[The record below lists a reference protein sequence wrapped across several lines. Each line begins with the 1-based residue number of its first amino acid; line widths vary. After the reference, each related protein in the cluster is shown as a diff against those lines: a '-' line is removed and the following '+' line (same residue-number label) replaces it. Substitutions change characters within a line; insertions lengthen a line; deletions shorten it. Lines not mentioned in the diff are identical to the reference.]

1 MPFSYA
7 ELERF
12 YEGLVTRARSR
23 GIACA
28 ITSGMACVAFGV
40 SEATKDCDLLCA
52 PDSASELLDLLGGAA
67 LGGHLPSYRGNLSA
81 PLEARWLRGGWT
93 SHFAWSPAGSGA
105 YLDIFGVAPR
115 SSSPWETET
124 QGFYASPHTVAEM
137 KRTNR
142 DKDWPFVTALGAR
155 MIERGDERGWLHIYD
170 ENLLRAFGDATRPTA
185 DFFKRRPVLQLAA
198 NHDPNLRPALRA
210 EIEYWH
216 ELDRSRMSIYESAV
230 RRYMVEVRK
239 SRLPPGAALPD
250 QHSLRLR
257 CAEKHLPINPLRDY
271 GVTRMISEARE
282 SLARIVNPAALA
294 WLPDVREHFRLLAA

>member
-7 ELERF
+7 ELEQF
-12 YEGLVTRARSR
+12 YEKLVTRARSR

-40 SEATKDCDLLCA
+40 SEATKDCDLLCT
-52 PDSASELLDLLGGAA
+52 PDSADDLLGLLGETT
-67 LGGHLPSYRGNLSA
+67 LGGHLPSYRGNLTP
-81 PLEARWLRGGWT
+81 PLDARWFRGGWT
-93 SHFAWSPAGSGA
+93 SHFMWPPAESGA

-115 SSSPWETET
+115 GSSPWEAEI

-155 MIERGDERGWLHIYD
+155 MIEMGDERGWLHLYD
-170 ENLLRAFGDATRPTA
+170 EKLLRAFSETKRPA
-185 DFFKRRPVLQLAA
+185 ALIKRRPVLELAA
-198 NHDPNLRPALRA
+198 NNDPKLRPALRA

-216 ELDRSRMSIYESAV
+216 ELDRVRMNIYENAV

-239 SRLPPGAALPD
+239 SHLPPSAGLPV
-250 QHSLRLR
+250 QHDLRVR
-257 CAEKHLPINPLRDY
+257 CAEKYLPENPMRDF

-282 SLARIVNPAALA
+282 ALSQIINPAAME
-294 WLPDVREHFRLLAA
+294 WLPDVHEHFTLLTA

>member
-7 ELERF
+7 ELEQF
-12 YEGLVTRARSR
+12 YEGLVARARDS

-52 PDSASELLDLLGGAA
+52 PDSASELLDLLGKAT
-67 LGGHLPSYRGNLSA
+67 LGGQLPHYRGNLSA
-81 PLEARWLRGGWT
+81 PLDVRWFRGGWT
-93 SHFAWSPAGSGA
+93 SHFVWSPADSGA

-115 SSSPWETET
+115 SSSPWEMEI

-155 MIERGDERGWLHIYD
+155 MIEMGDERGWLHIYD
-170 ENLLRAFGDATRPTA
+170 ENLLRAFGKAAKQAT
-185 DFFKRRPVLQLAA
+185 DFFKRRPVLELAA
-198 NHDPNLRPALRA
+198 NNDPNLRPALRA

-216 ELDRSRMSIYESAV
+216 ELDRVRLSIYEKAA
-230 RRYMVEVRK
+230 RRYMVEVLK
-239 SRLPPGAALPD
+239 SRLPPSAGLAD
-250 QHSLRLR
+250 QHDLRVR
-257 CAEKHLPINPLRDY
+257 FAEKNLPVSPMHDY
-271 GVTRMISEARE
+271 GVTRMIAEARAT
-282 SLARIVNPAALA
+282 LAQIVNPAAMA
-294 WLPDVREHFRLLAA
+294 WLPDVR